1 MEKYFLYILFF
12 ASLVLPASPAI
23 ANILLLIFGGGVV
36 VQAFAQKR
44 FPGKKDWFFLLI
56 LPSFFFLFALTGAVS
71 QVFFGSYGYESLR
84 IAEKYIPFFVL
95 SLAYIV
101 SSPSLKE
108 KAFRFVSAGLTAG
121 VVAST
126 LYLLIVLGIHFFR
139 ADEESV
145 FSILSHRFTYYNFT
159 NPLKTHPTYFSIW
172 ILAAN
177 YFIFKSRLSLVLK
190 SFLLGILFL
199 GMTFTMSRAGVLLY
213 GFQIL
218 AFFFLLSRKWKLV
231 FLAGVT
237 VFLLFGIY
245 LYKFQSHNFYLFQ
258 RFSIELTWDTN
269 IETGTEI
276 NNRVADDSRNARWTA
291 IWETIMKKPVFGYGA
306 GSETAVLKNTYA
318 ENDLWISLE
327 RNYNTH
333 NQYLYY
339 LLEYGF
345 LGLIVFL
352 AFFSVNIIK
361 AIKLKDMFVV
371 SFITAILIVFFFE
384 NYMYRSM
391 GNLTMALFLTFLRKY
406 KK

>member
-23 ANILLLIFGGGVV
+23 ANILLLVFGGGVV

-44 FPGKKDWFFLLI
+44 FPGKKDLFFLLI

-190 SFLLGILFL
+190 SFLLGIL
-199 GMTFTMSRAGVLLY
+199 
-213 GFQIL
+213 
-218 AFFFLLSRKWKLV
+218 
-231 FLAGVT
+231 
-237 VFLLFGIY
+237 
-245 LYKFQSHNFYLFQ
+245 
-258 RFSIELTWDTN
+258 
-269 IETGTEI
+269 
-276 NNRVADDSRNARWTA
+276 
-291 IWETIMKKPVFGYGA
+291 
-306 GSETAVLKNTYA
+306 
-318 ENDLWISLE
+318 
-327 RNYNTH
+327 
-333 NQYLYY
+333 
-339 LLEYGF
+339 
-345 LGLIVFL
+345 
-352 AFFSVNIIK
+352 
-361 AIKLKDMFVV
+361 
-371 SFITAILIVFFFE
+371 
-384 NYMYRSM
+384 
-391 GNLTMALFLTFLRKY
+391 
-406 KK
+406 